1 MKALQCVELGGPEKL
16 IVTEVDDPT
25 IADEHLI
32 IDVKSASVNFP
43 DVLMIQGLYQFQPP
57 MPFIPGG
64 ESAGIVSEVGAGV
77 KGFSVGDKVFA
88 ATGVGGICEK
98 ILAHKSNVRLIPE
111 KMDFEIA
118 AALSVTYG
126 TSIYALKQRA
136 SLKAGETLLV
146 LGASGGVGLATVQL
160 GKAMGAK
167 VIAAASTQEK
177 VDICIENGADEGF
190 IYPSGNLDRDQQKEL
205 SNKIKELTGGM
216 GPNVIYDP
224 VGGTYAEPCLRSI
237 AWEGRYLVI
246 GFAAGADQIPK
257 MPLNLTL
264 LKGCQIVGVFW
275 GAWAGMFPEE
285 NQKNFTELFKM
296 YEDGKINPAPS
307 DKFSL
312 DTSADAIAHLMNRK
326 AKGKVV
332 INFE

>member
-1 MKALQCVELGGPEKL
+1 MLP
-16 IVTEVDDPT
+16 DW
-25 IADEHLI
+25 EHLI
-32 IDVKSASVNFP
+32 F
-43 DVLMIQGLYQFQPP
+43 LR
-57 MPFIPGG
+57 
-64 ESAGIVSEVGAGV
+64 VG
-77 KGFSVGDKVFA
+77 
-88 ATGVGGICEK
+88 
-98 ILAHKSNVRLIPE
+98 
-111 KMDFEIA
+111 
-118 AALSVTYG
+118 
-126 TSIYALKQRA
+126 SI
-136 SLKAGETLLV
+136 SSSIE
-146 LGASGGVGLATVQL
+146 LGAFSLAWLICLLATVQL

-190 IYPSGNLDRDQQKEL
+190 VYPSGNLDRDQQKEL
-205 SNKIKELTGGM
+205 SNKIKELTGGL

-237 AWEGRYLVI
+237 AWDGRYLVI

-275 GAWAGMFPEE
+275 GAWTGMFPAE
-285 NQKNFTELFKM
+285 NQKNFEELFEM

-307 DKFSL
+307 DKFTL
-312 DTSADAIAHLMNRK
+312 ETSAEAIAHLKDRK

-332 INFE
+332 INF

>member
-16 IVTEVDDPT
+16 VVND
-25 IADEHLI
+25 IADPEIAEDHI
-32 IDVKSASVNFP
+32 IIEVKSASVNFP

-57 MPFIPGG
+57 LPFIPGG
-64 ESAGIVSEVGAGV
+64 ESAGVVIEIGDGV
-77 KGFSVGDKVFA
+77 EGFNIGDKVFA

-98 ILAHKSNVRLIPE
+98 ILAHKNNVRPIPE
-111 KMDFEIA
+111 NMDCEIA

-136 SLKAGETLLV
+136 NLKAGETLLV

-167 VIAAASTQEK
+167 VIAAASTQKK

-190 IYPSGNLDRDQQKEL
+190 VYPSGNLDRDQQKEL
-205 SNKIKELTGGM
+205 SNKIKELTGGL

-237 AWEGRYLVI
+237 AWDGRYLVI

-275 GAWAGMFPEE
+275 GAWTGMFPAE
-285 NQKNFTELFKM
+285 NQKNFEELFEM

-307 DKFSL
+307 DKFTL
-312 DTSADAIAHLMNRK
+312 ETSAEAIAHLKDRK

-332 INFE
+332 INF